1 MRKTNLKSKTICCLS
16 FFVIFGIANSCS
28 SAKPQRTVS
37 QVKEVSA
44 VAPAPVTEN
53 NDVAQFKKAMGLV
66 DGEYEATN
74 DPQGVCPVGPLVVR
88 ADGDEMTI
96 MIGAE
101 LIISKAKLGRNRAS
115 YSEGGCQI
123 VMNVNQNAGK
133 ITSKKT
139 QTCKKQVYV
148 FSTTLEVKNEDI
160 FYSVENSQ
168 NAKRNLKVACRLER
182 QK

>member
-1 MRKTNLKSKTICCLS
+1 MKKINLNSKIICCATLFL
-16 FFVIFGIANSCS
+16 FFGMAISCS
-28 SAKPQRTVS
+28 SAKPHRSVA
-37 QVKEVSA
+37 QVKEASVSTS
-44 VAPAPVTEN
+44 APQVDETAP
-53 NDVAQFKKAMGLV
+53 FKKAMGLI

-88 ADGDEMTI
+88 AVGDEFAI
-96 MIGAE
+96 LIGAE
-101 LIISKAKLGRNRAS
+101 LIISKAKLGRNQAS
-115 YSEGGCQI
+115 YDESGCQI
-123 VMNVNQNAGK
+123 VISVTQNAGK

-139 QTCKKQVYV
+139 QTCKKQVYK

-168 NAKRNLKVACRLER
+168 NGKRNLKVACRLER

>member
-1 MRKTNLKSKTICCLS
+1 MKKIISNSKIGCLS
-16 FFVIFGIANSCS
+16 LFIIFGIPISCS
-28 SAKPQRTVS
+28 SAKSQRSVS

-44 VAPAPVTEN
+44 VAPTPAN
-53 NDVAQFKKAMGLV
+53 NDVAPFKKAMGLI

-88 ADGDEMTI
+88 AVDDEFVI

-101 LIISKAKLGRNRAS
+101 LIISKAKIGRNQAS
-115 YSEGGCQI
+115 YSESGCQI
-123 VMNVNQNAGK
+123 VMNVNQDAGK

-139 QTCKKQVYV
+139 QVCRKQVYI
-148 FSTTLEVKNEDI
+148 FSTTFEVKNEDI

-168 NAKRNLKVACRLER
+168 NGKENLKVACRLER

>member
-1 MRKTNLKSKTICCLS
+1 MKNTNLHSKIICYAPL
-16 FFVIFGIANSCS
+16 FILFGMASSCS
-28 SAKPQRTVS
+28 SAKPHRS
-37 QVKEVSA
+37 
-44 VAPAPVTEN
+44 
-53 NDVAQFKKAMGLV
+53 VAQIKETSVSTPPPQIDETAPFKKAMGLIA
-66 DGEYEATN
+66 GEYEATN

-88 ADGDEMTI
+88 AVGDEFVI

-101 LIISKAKLGRNRAS
+101 LIISKAKLGRNQAS
-115 YSEGGCQI
+115 YSESGCQI

-133 ITSKKT
+133 ITSNKT
-139 QTCKKQVYV
+139 QVCKKQIYK

-168 NAKRNLKVACRLER
+168 NGKRNLKVACRLER